1 MLTQDIKSKIK
12 ELFENKSKSVIGIS
26 FGNKVTGGKSTGNR
40 SIVFSVNEK
49 LPLEKIPPGELIP
62 SNIDINGVSYLTDV
76 IQIGKVRAITC
87 DPSCYTWQTDAPSNR
102 NMIRPIQAG
111 SSIGSQNTAVY
122 VDDTL
127 YEWFV
132 GTMGLIA
139 VDVNSNSLVGVTNNH
154 VLIQDGFSTTD
165 INLNGVIESEQFN
178 TVYQDGETGPDST
191 KAIGQVLRYYPLSLS
206 EYNQSDVAVFSLNPA
221 FISMTY
227 SYYIYGLTG
236 QPGAIPFASTDDI
249 NNLLTTNPSVYSSG
263 RTTGVKEGICQLAI
277 SSIGVSIDV
286 DGYQLQGNTQSITFS
301 DIIHFTR
308 QDPTCS
314 DPIYSGD
321 SGSALIADFGGGVWK
336 IIGLCFSGDDSYN
349 GYACRIDDIA
359 SQISITAW
367 DGSIYLNIVD
377 PTSISYIT
385 VDGATDS
392 QFISYNGQ
400 NYWQIGLTTSTIN
413 YETAQPVQYT
423 LFNQSSNNIVL
434 ETIDVYNNIRS
445 YNTILSN
452 SSGTTSCLYITDS
465 LQAYGGGG
473 GIIDVYSVSSGLG
486 NLVLPEFTLNYT
498 TFKGK
503 SDFIITDTGVPVA
516 YYEYDLYNQS
526 SNSIGLRTID
536 GLTYN
541 IISTQS
547 DVASGYSGSMYSIY
561 PTYSM
566 QSYGLTNGQY
576 VDVYSFYN
584 GSTNLLSS
592 NYLVEVGTTITT
604 GGSAIITN
612 AGVTISYPL
621 TQVLFATG
629 SYYISTNYSP
639 SSSWGNITFPDFA
652 NNISVLDP
660 NLIGL
665 TGGTTSVQLY
675 INESSITG
683 DNSTLLNQLVGNTAT
698 LTLLQGLNYVTYLST
713 DQAFFNVEVSATV
726 SVIFY
731 DETSGSATGSLTVL
745 TPSTEDFNTIDPI
758 TIAIYLL

>member
-1 MLTQDIKSKIK
+1 M
-12 ELFENKSKSVIGIS
+12 
-26 FGNKVTGGKSTGNR
+26 
-40 SIVFSVNEK
+40 
-49 LPLEKIPPGELIP
+49 
-62 SNIDINGVSYLTDV
+62 
-76 IQIGKVRAITC
+76 
-87 DPSCYTWQTDAPSNR
+87 
-102 NMIRPIQAG
+102 
-111 SSIGSQNTAVY
+111 
-122 VDDTL
+122 
-127 YEWFV
+127 
-132 GTMGLIA
+132 
-139 VDVNSNSLVGVTNNH
+139 
-154 VLIQDGFSTTD
+154 
-165 INLNGVIESEQFN
+165 
-178 TVYQDGETGPDST
+178 
-191 KAIGQVLRYYPLSLS
+191 
-206 EYNQSDVAVFSLNPA
+206 
-221 FISMTY
+221 
-227 SYYIYGLTG
+227 
-236 QPGAIPFASTDDI
+236 
-249 NNLLTTNPSVYSSG
+249 
-263 RTTGVKEGICQLAI
+263 
-277 SSIGVSIDV
+277 
-286 DGYQLQGNTQSITFS
+286 
-301 DIIHFTR
+301 
-308 QDPTCS
+308 
-314 DPIYSGD
+314 
-321 SGSALIADFGGGVWK
+321 
-336 IIGLCFSGDDSYN
+336 
-349 GYACRIDDIA
+349 
-359 SQISITAW
+359 
-367 DGSIYLNIVD
+367 
-377 PTSISYIT
+377 
-385 VDGATDS
+385 
-392 QFISYNGQ
+392 
-400 NYWQIGLTTSTIN
+400 
-413 YETAQPVQYT
+413 
-423 LFNQSSNNIVL
+423 
-434 ETIDVYNNIRS
+434 
-445 YNTILSN
+445 
-452 SSGTTSCLYITDS
+452 
-465 LQAYGGGG
+465 
-473 GIIDVYSVSSGLG
+473 
-486 NLVLPEFTLNYT
+486 
-498 TFKGK
+498 
-503 SDFIITDTGVPVA
+503 
-516 YYEYDLYNQS
+516 
-526 SNSIGLRTID
+526 RTID